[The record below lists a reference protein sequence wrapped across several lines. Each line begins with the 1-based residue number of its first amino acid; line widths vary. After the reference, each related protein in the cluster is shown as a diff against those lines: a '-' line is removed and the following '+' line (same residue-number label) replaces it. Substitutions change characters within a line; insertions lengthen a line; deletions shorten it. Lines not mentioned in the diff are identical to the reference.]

1 MCECVCIC
9 VYVYMCVCIFPLSV
23 SYHTYHTKFTLTMT
37 FLDLDLVGLGGTNW
51 HCELEHNLQSL
62 QDHAQETA
70 DQTACCSLDYK

>member
-1 MCECVCIC
+1 
-9 VYVYMCVCIFPLSV
+9 
-23 SYHTYHTKFTLTMT
+23 MT

-51 HCELEHNLQSL
+51 HGELEHNLQSL